1 MMRQAHDKG
10 YFFGFKNDI
19 LMNHKK
25 SRAEETYRDNFGN
38 RLEIVKQEAELDP
51 LQLEQASRLQWSKS
65 SYNIN

>member
-38 RLEIVKQEAELDP
+38 PGESVNKEAVHDP
-51 LQLEQASRLQWSKS
+51 LQPEQASRLQWSKS